1 MGINED
7 FRILLLKEAL
17 TIKELAKRASKIS
30 GKRINP
36 DSISAK
42 LLRGTMKYDEA
53 KFYADILG
61 YDLGFTRRK

>member
-17 TIKELAKRASKIS
+17 TIKELANRASKIS

>member
-36 DSISAK
+36 DSICAK
-42 LLRGTMKYDEA
+42 LLGGTMKYDEA